1 MTRLAPN
8 SLAERLLDFLR
19 QGITAERLAFS
30 IALGGAL
37 SCFPIVGTT
46 TILCT
51 IVALTFR
58 LNLPAIQV
66 GNYLAFPLQLALF
79 VPFLRLGERLTRAQ
93 HMPLAPDQL
102 LAMAKASPD
111 ETLRVLL
118 AGQWHSILGWL
129 IVAPAILPLFY
140 LPLRP
145 LMKLL
150 LARAATTP
158 VPTPATITI
167 QR

>member
-1 MTRLAPN
+1 MPALAPN
-8 SLAERLLDFLR
+8 SLAERLLGFLR
-19 QGITAERLAFS
+19 QGVTAESLAFC
-30 IALGGAL
+30 IALGAAL
-37 SCFPIVGTT
+37 SCFPIFGTT

-58 LNLPAIQV
+58 INLPAIQI
-66 GNYLAFPLQLALF
+66 GNYLALPLQLALF
-79 VPFLRLGERLTRAQ
+79 VPFLRLGERLTRAPR
-93 HMPLAPDQL
+93 MPLAPDQL

-111 ETLRVLL
+111 ETMRVVL
-118 AGQWHSILGWL
+118 AGQWHAILAWL
-129 IVAPAILPLFY
+129 IVALAILLLFY

-150 LARAATTP
+150 LVRAATTP
-158 VPTPATITI
+158 AMITI